1 MMVADTS
8 AFIAIVTNEPEREA
22 FESAIAQDGNVLM
35 STASAVEFLI
45 VAYARGDAV
54 YQNALRI
61 LDQPLVTL
69 IPLGE
74 EQMHAAA
81 LTYQT
86 YGCVNHPAG
95 LNCGDTFPYALATTG
110 GPPLLYKGDDFSQTD
125 VTPAVPTG
133 T

>member
-22 FESAIAQDGNVLM
+22 FESVMAQDGDVLM

-69 IPLGE
+69 IPLDE

-81 LTYQT
+81 LAYQT
-86 YGCVNHPAG
+86 YGRGRHSAL
-95 LNCGDTFPYALATTG
+95 LNFGDTFPYALAKTRG
-110 GPPLLYKGDDFSQTD
+110 LPLLYKGDDFSQTD
-125 VTPAVPTG
+125 LTPAVPPG